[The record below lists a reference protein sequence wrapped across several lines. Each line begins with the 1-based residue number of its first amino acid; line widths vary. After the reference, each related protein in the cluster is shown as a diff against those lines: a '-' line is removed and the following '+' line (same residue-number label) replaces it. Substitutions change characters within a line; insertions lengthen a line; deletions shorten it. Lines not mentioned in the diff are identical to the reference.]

1 MKSYYVY
8 ILTNRTRTLYTGVTN
23 NLERRVYEHK
33 HKLIPGFTSK
43 YNIDQLVYYE
53 ETNSIHVAI
62 EREKESKSWFRH
74 RKVELIE
81 SKNPN
86 WRDLSADWRM
96 DNSILY
102 QDR

>member
-1 MKSYYVY
+1 MKQYYVY
-8 ILTNRTRTLYTGVTN
+8 IMTNRSRTLYTGVTN

-33 HKLIPGFTSK
+33 HKVNPGFTSK

-62 EREKESKSWFRH
+62 AREKEIKSWLRR
-74 RKVELIE
+74 RKIELIE
-81 SKNPN
+81 SKNPH
-86 WRDLSADWRM
+86 WHDLSADWRL
-96 DNSILY
+96 DGSIFY

>member
-8 ILTNRTRTLYTGVTN
+8 VMTNSTRTLYTGVTN

-33 HKLIPGFTSK
+33 HKIIPGFTSK
-43 YNIDQLVYYE
+43 YNINRLIYYE

-62 EREKESKSWFRH
+62 AREKEIKSWLRR

-81 SKNPN
+81 SKNPQ
-86 WRDLSADWRM
+86 WRDLSAEWELD
-96 DNSILY
+96 DSIFY